1 MIKQK
6 SEDIQ
11 LDYADPLTSPNS
23 KRKNESTLRQLQ
35 NDVMGKA
42 RSTLSSL
49 GDVLKGSKNVPGGSN
64 ASSPSADS
72 ANKVICGETN
82 AEGSEQSFSTPP
94 RSPKTPKDKNSLDFF
109 SWSKSKNKDIP
120 KNVKKDKIKSQQS
133 QLSDVNEEENEEDI
147 KSDFTATTKQTSTG
161 AIKKKPGQEITISK
175 YHNQGTSQRKHNT
188 DYVESHGNYRSE
200 YDFRRSMED
209 GLHYI
214 TRDNAQYADKY
225 YDSRPKSYNEK
236 YLQTYNYMQNMQEYD
251 ESYEDEVVTPS
262 KGPRK
267 LINPS
272 SPATKHI
279 LFNEENDV
287 LYYKDNQRYS
297 KNKPNDQLSRDK
309 PKGPQPKTSSIK
321 DNRKL
326 YDSTP
331 IPIRKISKE
340 DKNLNVH
347 AASTASDK
355 NITKNNKTAVPID
368 EKKSNQKAYFAR
380 PTLSRD
386 YSIDHRTAN
395 NSGNLEANESNTN
408 NNLRRHP
415 AEDYCDKKM
424 VRKICFQEPSY
435 EPVTKSDT
443 LPRSRKPVADS
454 MINEY
459 LDTDMIRPRSGSVDS
474 DLESQAMRIV
484 RTVGQAFEV
493 CHKLSLQDSVEIAD
507 EPSEASLCDFSD
519 QDKIS
524 DEENIKKD
532 IISESDEAILP
543 GKNNKTDMSSISNM
557 YSSQPPSQE
566 NGNESTLK
574 KTPLSASQEV
584 VCLREQLDHQQLQTR
599 QVVAQ
604 LMLVRDQL
612 ITETN
617 ARIEAQART
626 QQLLQQNRELLE
638 HIASIGGY
646 HEPDRPGLS
655 STAIGLAPQ
664 NQQINDVLNMGA
676 LGKHFQTVQPLS
688 SNQNPAI
695 HQPLSNV
702 NSGSFSALNKLH
714 NMAAFQSTGN
724 FMSPTSN
731 LTVQDLYKL
740 NQNILNQL
748 TNVNYNPL
756 YSLYPTANVNN
767 TQHQPNNFIY
777 TNQNAAGFSNVKN
790 VANAATTNAS
800 SMNAATSP
808 GDHQKSSLPTKSVSD
823 SKERSFVHNDT
834 SVAHDGNGPRTQ
846 FIKPLSQVGTLTTM
860 DADGKIKVIVPIDT
874 KEQLELPKTISRKS
888 TSFSELSGDTSV
900 EGSTK
905 SISILKDSKDKKSS
919 IPSLVTL
926 KVTDESGTTTRR
938 LPATPSF
945 ITRSTSEK
953 VPNRSQI
960 MSQVQRTQWARH
972 TTK

>member
-1 MIKQK
+1 
-6 SEDIQ
+6 
-11 LDYADPLTSPNS
+11 
-23 KRKNESTLRQLQ
+23 
-35 NDVMGKA
+35 
-42 RSTLSSL
+42 
-49 GDVLKGSKNVPGGSN
+49 
-64 ASSPSADS
+64 
-72 ANKVICGETN
+72 
-82 AEGSEQSFSTPP
+82 
-94 RSPKTPKDKNSLDFF
+94 
-109 SWSKSKNKDIP
+109 
-120 KNVKKDKIKSQQS
+120 
-133 QLSDVNEEENEEDI
+133 
-147 KSDFTATTKQTSTG
+147 
-161 AIKKKPGQEITISK
+161 
-175 YHNQGTSQRKHNT
+175 
-188 DYVESHGNYRSE
+188 
-200 YDFRRSMED
+200 
-209 GLHYI
+209 
-214 TRDNAQYADKY
+214 
-225 YDSRPKSYNEK
+225 
-236 YLQTYNYMQNMQEYD
+236 
-251 ESYEDEVVTPS
+251 
-262 KGPRK
+262 
-267 LINPS
+267 
-272 SPATKHI
+272 
-279 LFNEENDV
+279 
-287 LYYKDNQRYS
+287 
-297 KNKPNDQLSRDK
+297 
-309 PKGPQPKTSSIK
+309 
-321 DNRKL
+321 
-326 YDSTP
+326 
-331 IPIRKISKE
+331 
-340 DKNLNVH
+340 
-347 AASTASDK
+347 
-355 NITKNNKTAVPID
+355 
-368 EKKSNQKAYFAR
+368 
-380 PTLSRD
+380 
-386 YSIDHRTAN
+386 
-395 NSGNLEANESNTN
+395 
-408 NNLRRHP
+408 
-415 AEDYCDKKM
+415 
-424 VRKICFQEPSY
+424 
-435 EPVTKSDT
+435 
-443 LPRSRKPVADS
+443 
-454 MINEY
+454 
-459 LDTDMIRPRSGSVDS
+459 
-474 DLESQAMRIV
+474 
-484 RTVGQAFEV
+484 
-493 CHKLSLQDSVEIAD
+493 
-507 EPSEASLCDFSD
+507 
-519 QDKIS
+519 
-524 DEENIKKD
+524 
-532 IISESDEAILP
+532 
-543 GKNNKTDMSSISNM
+543 MSSISNM

-655 STAIGLAPQ
+655 STAIGLAPQSLYLQ